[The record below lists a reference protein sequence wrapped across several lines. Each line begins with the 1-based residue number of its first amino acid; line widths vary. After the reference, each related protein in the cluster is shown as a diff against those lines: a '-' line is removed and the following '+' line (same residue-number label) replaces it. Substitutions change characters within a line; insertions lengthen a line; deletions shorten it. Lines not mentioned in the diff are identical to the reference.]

1 MINNEEL
8 SLKIAE
14 AISPHR
20 KRSER
25 FVGMAPYTLRF
36 EIRKY
41 SGTSQKPEK
50 VNILD
55 KTIINL
61 IGNGVHDL
69 PTISEKLGFDY
80 LYDLDR
86 DILSSNVDYIKKNLQ
101 FITGDDRNL
110 SLTPNGKTVYETGE
124 YVREIQSKFDLY
136 VIPECPYYPA
146 LKECLIGHPSI
157 IKGKRETK
165 DEDLS
170 LAEIS
175 FIAESQASHVQ
186 HIESN
191 LKLIGAEFKS
201 YVEAEINIYVCF
213 IQSIRDNSV
222 RTIIYDASTNSVLSL
237 LSSLFDGNTTLRDS
251 LLRQCLKN
259 EEDEDEAVKVESGD
273 KPQEQILAEE
283 SQLRE
288 AEEKGEEVS
297 EGDENYKTVGSIFDS
312 AEFEKELHEIFER
325 HQNEEIWLISPWIR
339 KYAFLRS
346 REPMIRRF
354 LDQGGTI
361 FIGYSEPEKIGE
373 EMVDSASMSVVR
385 RLDDNYDRFYYAE
398 LPKFHYKNVIE
409 YKDKVTTLY
418 TGSFNVLS
426 FCINDSTEHYRM
438 EQMMLANESTA
449 VKTRNEYLKLFSKQY
464 IERLVV
470 KVDSMKTGTTLKA
483 SKLKYLEDC
492 DVLKDWYHLLADKA
506 EEKSVKIDLN
516 AITEISREELIK
528 LAMRIVNLP
537 YQDDR
542 YFIQALLSAYLY
554 LFEDAKAENDVK
566 AQNNIEQRLYQFIQR
581 NSIYKICRFGM
592 RRGYDD
598 EKKTVVRIIC
608 NDINFEFGDI
618 ALPRN
623 IFQTINKHKEIFNF
637 KEANIKIAKR
647 NMKELLYNSAKAVI

>member
-1 MINNEEL
+1 
-8 SLKIAE
+8 
-14 AISPHR
+14 
-20 KRSER
+20 
-25 FVGMAPYTLRF
+25 
-36 EIRKY
+36 
-41 SGTSQKPEK
+41 
-50 VNILD
+50 
-55 KTIINL
+55 
-61 IGNGVHDL
+61 
-69 PTISEKLGFDY
+69 
-80 LYDLDR
+80 
-86 DILSSNVDYIKKNLQ
+86 
-101 FITGDDRNL
+101 
-110 SLTPNGKTVYETGE
+110 
-124 YVREIQSKFDLY
+124 
-136 VIPECPYYPA
+136 
-146 LKECLIGHPSI
+146 
-157 IKGKRETK
+157 
-165 DEDLS
+165 
-170 LAEIS
+170 
-175 FIAESQASHVQ
+175 
-186 HIESN
+186 
-191 LKLIGAEFKS
+191 
-201 YVEAEINIYVCF
+201 
-213 IQSIRDNSV
+213 
-222 RTIIYDASTNSVLSL
+222 
-237 LSSLFDGNTTLRDS
+237 
-251 LLRQCLKN
+251 
-259 EEDEDEAVKVESGD
+259 
-273 KPQEQILAEE
+273 
-283 SQLRE
+283 
-288 AEEKGEEVS
+288 
-297 EGDENYKTVGSIFDS
+297 
-312 AEFEKELHEIFER
+312 
-325 HQNEEIWLISPWIR
+325 
-339 KYAFLRS
+339 
-346 REPMIRRF
+346 
-354 LDQGGTI
+354 
-361 FIGYSEPEKIGE
+361 
-373 EMVDSASMSVVR
+373 
-385 RLDDNYDRFYYAE
+385 
-398 LPKFHYKNVIE
+398 
-409 YKDKVTTLY
+409 
-418 TGSFNVLS
+418 
-426 FCINDSTEHYRM
+426 M